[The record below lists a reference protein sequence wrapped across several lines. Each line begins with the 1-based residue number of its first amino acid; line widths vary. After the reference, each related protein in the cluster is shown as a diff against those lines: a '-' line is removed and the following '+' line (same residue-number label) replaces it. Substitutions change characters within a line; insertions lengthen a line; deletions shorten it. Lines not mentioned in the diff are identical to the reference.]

1 MKILILGGDGYLGW
15 PTAMYLSNRGYEVL
29 IVDDYSRK
37 KIANDTNSQALIEGE
52 NMYER
57 CEIFH
62 HYYGKRIN
70 FKEQDLK
77 DFDQFE
83 IIFKDFMPDTVVHYA
98 EQPSAP
104 LSMMNFDMASY
115 TLNNNLNVTF
125 NLIWS
130 VIKNKKKCHI
140 VKLGTMGE
148 YGTPDIDIEEG
159 WLEINHKNR
168 SDKFLFPRQASS
180 LYHTTKILDTD
191 LLWFYVRSNKLI
203 VTDLMQGPVYGIL
216 TSESIKST
224 KLFPNFHYD
233 SIFGTVINRFLVQA
247 IINHPLT
254 VYGGGT
260 QIRGYLNINDTLKCI
275 ELAIK
280 NPPKPGVLDI
290 KNQITETFSV
300 NEIAEIVKNA
310 ANEEGLDSTIKKI
323 ENPRFE
329 KEKHYYNPT
338 YSSFKKLG
346 LKSSKFDKDFCRNFI
361 RSLLPFKK
369 NIDTTKIIPEI
380 KW

>member
-62 HYYGKRIN
+62 HFYGKRIK

-77 DFDQFE
+77 DFNQFE
-83 IIFKDFMPDTVVHYA
+83 IIFKDFMPDAVIHYA
-98 EQPSAP
+98 EHPSAP

-130 VIKNKKKCHI
+130 VIKNKKNCHI

-216 TSESIKST
+216 TSESAKSK

-247 IINHPLT
+247 LINHPLT
-254 VYGGGT
+254 VYGEGT

-280 NPPKPGVLDI
+280 NPPEPGVLDI

-300 NEIAEIVKNA
+300 NEIAEIVKDA
-310 ANEEGLDSTIKKI
+310 ANEEGLNSTIKKI
-323 ENPRFE
+323 KNPRFE

-346 LKSSKFDKDFCRNFI
+346 LKSSKFDKDFCRTFI
-361 RSLLPFKK
+361 KSLSPFKK

>member
-83 IIFKDFMPDTVVHYA
+83 LIFKDFMPDTVVHYA

-290 KNQITETFSV
+290 K
-300 NEIAEIVKNA
+300 
-310 ANEEGLDSTIKKI
+310 IK
-323 ENPRFE
+323 
-329 KEKHYYNPT
+329 
-338 YSSFKKLG
+338 
-346 LKSSKFDKDFCRNFI
+346 
-361 RSLLPFKK
+361 
-369 NIDTTKIIPEI
+369 
-380 KW
+380 

>member
-57 CEIFH
+57 CEIFR

>member
-57 CEIFH
+57 CEIFR

-83 IIFKDFMPDTVVHYA
+83 LIFKDFMPDTVVHYA

-361 RSLLPFKK
+361 RSILPFKK

>member
-77 DFDQFE
+77 DFDQFQ

-216 TSESIKST
+216 TSESAKSK

-247 IINHPLT
+247 LVNHPLT

-290 KNQITETFSV
+290 KNQITETFAV
-300 NEIAEIVKNA
+300 NEIAEIVKDA
-310 ANEEGLDSTIKKI
+310 ANEEGLNSTIKKI
-323 ENPRFE
+323 KNPRFE

-346 LKSSKFDKDFCRNFI
+346 LKSSKFDKDFCRTFI
-361 RSLLPFKK
+361 KSLSPFKK

>member
-57 CEIFH
+57 CEIFR

-77 DFDQFE
+77 DFVQFE